1 MPATSPLEFEL
12 LRQTIPCPLILRIFL
27 YLMASTNYY
36 RTASDACMLPVV
48 FFRNRSMPYLSF
60 KHWSSFAR
68 AVLLILLAI
77 FLFDVQGAIIKH
89 MGDRYPVQQLASFR
103 NLFGLI
109 PSILILLLSPEW
121 HEKGRKLAITQWRF
135 GLLRGLFIAGAQ
147 YCFYLAITKMELAT
161 ATTLT
166 YIGPIFIT
174 MLSIPILKHTV
185 GIWRWLAVGIGF
197 LGVLMIMQPGGDVF
211 SPYALLPVAAAFG
224 YSVAIVSSKLFH
236 DDVPT
241 AIINMYSAVGALAG
255 STTLLFATTGYIS
268 IESLNDWLWLLAM
281 GSVGGCAVLLM
292 ISAYRLTRPGS
303 LSPFEY
309 FGIPFS
315 FILGW
320 VFFGEAPFER
330 LLPGVIF
337 VVAGGLI
344 IAWRERK
351 DRSTPAQAI
360 VE

>member
-1 MPATSPLEFEL
+1 
-12 LRQTIPCPLILRIFL
+12 
-27 YLMASTNYY
+27 
-36 RTASDACMLPVV
+36 
-48 FFRNRSMPYLSF
+48 MPYLFF
-60 KHWSSFAR
+60 KNWSNFTK
-68 AVLLILLAI
+68 AVFLILLAI

-89 MGDRYPVQQLASFR
+89 MGDRYPVPQLASFR

-109 PSILILLLSPEW
+109 PGVLILMLSREW
-121 HEKGRKLAITQWRF
+121 HAKGRIVLIRQWRF

-147 YCFYLAITKMELAT
+147 YCFYLSITKMELAT

-166 YIGPIFIT
+166 YIGPVFIT
-174 MLSIPILKHTV
+174 VLSIPILKHSV
-185 GIWRWLAVGIGF
+185 GLWRWLAVGTGF
-197 LGVLMIMQPGGDVF
+197 LGVLLIMQPGAEVF

-224 YSVAIVSSKLFH
+224 YALALVTTQLFSE
-236 DDVPT
+236 DVPT
-241 AIINMYSAVGALAG
+241 PMINMYSAVGALTG
-255 STTLLFATTGYIS
+255 STTMLFATTGYIP
-268 IESLNDWLWLLAM
+268 IRLAVDWFWLVAM

-320 VFFGEAPFER
+320 VFFGEAPFNR

-337 VVAGGLI
+337 IVAGGLL

-351 DRSTPAQAI
+351 KRPAPAHVI

>member
-1 MPATSPLEFEL
+1 MSHPFFKNWSNFSKA
-12 LRQTIPCPLILRIFL
+12 
-27 YLMASTNYY
+27 
-36 RTASDACMLPVV
+36 V
-48 FFRNRSMPYLSF
+48 F
-60 KHWSSFAR
+60 
-68 AVLLILLAI
+68 LILLAI

-89 MGDRYPVQQLASFR
+89 MGDRYPVPQLASFR
-103 NLFGLI
+103 D
-109 PSILILLLSPEW
+109 W
-121 HEKGRKLAITQWRF
+121 HEKGRVILISQWRF
-135 GLLRGLFIAGAQ
+135 GLLRGLSIAVAQ
-147 YCFYLAITKMELAT
+147 YCFYLSITKMELAT

-166 YIGPIFIT
+166 YIGPVFIT
-174 MLSIPILKHTV
+174 VLSIPILRHTV
-185 GIWRWLAVGIGF
+185 GLWRWLAVGTGF
-197 LGVLMIMQPGGDVF
+197 LGVLLIMQPGAEVF

-224 YSVAIVSSKLFH
+224 YALAIVSTQLFT

-241 AIINMYSAVGALAG
+241 PLINMYSAVGALAG
-255 STTLLFATTGYIS
+255 STTMLFATTGYIP
-268 IESLNDWLWLLAM
+268 IESAVDWLWLVAM
-281 GSVGGCAVLLM
+281 GSVGGSAVLLM

-320 VFFGEAPFER
+320 IFFGEAPFDR

-337 VVAGGLI
+337 IVAGGLL

-351 DRSTPAQAI
+351 KRSTPAQAI

>member
-1 MPATSPLEFEL
+1 
-12 LRQTIPCPLILRIFL
+12 
-27 YLMASTNYY
+27 
-36 RTASDACMLPVV
+36 MLPAV
-48 FFRNRSMPYLSF
+48 FSLDPLMFNLPF
-60 KHWSSFAR
+60 AHWSNFTR
-68 AVLLILLAI
+68 AVFIILLAI

-89 MGDRYPVQQLASFR
+89 MGDRYAVQQLASFR

-109 PSILILLLSPEW
+109 PSILILSLSREW
-121 HEKGRKLAITQWRF
+121 HERGRILLIPQWRF
-135 GLLRGLFIAGAQ
+135 GLVRGLFIAGAQ

-161 ATTLT
+161 AATLT

-174 MLSIPILKHTV
+174 ILSIPILKHTV
-185 GIWRWLAVGIGF
+185 GLWRWLAVGIGF
-197 LGVLMIMQPGGDVF
+197 LGVLLIMQPGADVF
-211 SPYALLPVAAAFG
+211 TPYALLPIAAAFG
-224 YSVAIVSSKLFH
+224 YSLAIVSAKLFH

-241 AIINMYSAVGALAG
+241 AIINMYSSVGALAG
-255 STTLLFATTGYIS
+255 STTLLFATTGYIP

-315 FILGW
+315 FVLGW
-320 VFFGEAPFER
+320 VFFDEAPFER
-330 LLPGVIF
+330 LLPGVLF

-351 DRSTPAQAI
+351 ERITPAQAI

>member
-1 MPATSPLEFEL
+1 
-12 LRQTIPCPLILRIFL
+12 
-27 YLMASTNYY
+27 
-36 RTASDACMLPVV
+36 LP
-48 FFRNRSMPYLSF
+48 F
-60 KHWSSFAR
+60 KHWSNFSK
-68 AVLLILLAI
+68 AVGIILLAI

-89 MGDRYPVQQLASFR
+89 LGGNYPVQQIASFR

-109 PSILILLLSPEW
+109 PSFIILGLSREW
-121 HEKGRKLAITQWRF
+121 HERGRRLFITQWRF
-135 GLLRGLFIAGAQ
+135 GLVRGLFIAGAQ
-147 YCFYLAITKMELAT
+147 FCFYLAITKMELAT

-174 MLSIPILKHTV
+174 LLSIPLLKHTV
-185 GIWRWLAVGIGF
+185 GLWRWIAVGIGF
-197 LGVLMIMQPGGDVF
+197 LGVLFIMQPGRDVF
-211 SPYALLPVAAAFG
+211 TPYALLPVAAAFG

-241 AIINMYSAVGALAG
+241 ATINLYSSVGALIG
-255 STTLLFATTGYIS
+255 STSLLFATTGYIP
-268 IESLNDWLWLLAM
+268 IESLIDWAWLLAM
-281 GSVGGCAVLLM
+281 GSVGGFAVLLM

-315 FILGW
+315 FVLGW

-344 IAWRERK
+344 IAWRESRE
-351 DRSTPAQAI
+351 RIRPAQAF
-360 VE
+360 VD

>member
-1 MPATSPLEFEL
+1 MAHLFFKNWSNFTKAVF
-12 LRQTIPCPLILRIFL
+12 LII
-27 YLMASTNYY
+27 
-36 RTASDACMLPVV
+36 
-48 FFRNRSMPYLSF
+48 
-60 KHWSSFAR
+60 
-68 AVLLILLAI
+68 LAI
-77 FLFDVQGAIIKH
+77 FLFDVQGALIKY
-89 MGDRYPVQQLASFR
+89 MGDRYPVPQLASFR
-103 NLFGLI
+103 NLFGFI
-109 PSILILLLSPEW
+109 PAILILVLSREW
-121 HEKGRKLAITQWRF
+121 HAKGRIILIRQWRF
-135 GLLRGLFIAGAQ
+135 GLVRGLFIAGAQ
-147 YCFYLAITKMELAT
+147 YCFYLSLTKMELAT

-166 YIGPIFIT
+166 YIGPVFIT
-174 MLSIPILKHTV
+174 VLSIPILKHSV
-185 GIWRWLAVGIGF
+185 GIWRWLAVGTGF
-197 LGVLMIMQPGGDVF
+197 LGVLLIMQPGAEVF

-224 YSVAIVSSKLFH
+224 YALAIVSTKLFV
-236 DDVPT
+236 DEVPT
-241 AIINMYSAVGALAG
+241 VMINMYSAVGALVG
-255 STTLLFATTGYIS
+255 STSMLFATTGYIP
-268 IESLNDWLWLLAM
+268 IESTTDWLWLVAM

-337 VVAGGLI
+337 VVCGGLI

-351 DRSTPAQAI
+351 QRTRPAQAM

>member
-1 MPATSPLEFEL
+1 
-12 LRQTIPCPLILRIFL
+12 
-27 YLMASTNYY
+27 
-36 RTASDACMLPVV
+36 LP
-48 FFRNRSMPYLSF
+48 F
-60 KHWSSFAR
+60 KHWSNFSK
-68 AVLLILLAI
+68 AVFIILLAI

-89 MGDRYPVQQLASFR
+89 LGGSYPVQQMASFR

-109 PSILILLLSPEW
+109 PSFIILGLSREW
-121 HEKGRKLAITQWRF
+121 HERGRRLFITQWRF
-135 GLLRGLFIAGAQ
+135 GLVRGLFIAGAQ
-147 YCFYLAITKMELAT
+147 FCFYLAITKMELAT

-166 YIGPIFIT
+166 YIGPVFIT
-174 MLSIPILKHTV
+174 ILSIPVLKHTV
-185 GIWRWLAVGIGF
+185 GLWRWVAVGVGF
-197 LGVLMIMQPGGDVF
+197 LGVLLIMQPGGDVF
-211 SPYALLPVAAAFG
+211 TPYALLPIAAAFG

-241 AIINMYSAVGALAG
+241 ATINLYSSVGALIG
-255 STTLLFATTGYIS
+255 STSLLFATTGYIP
-268 IESLNDWLWLLAM
+268 IESLIDWAWLLAM
-281 GSVGGCAVLLM
+281 GSVGGFAVLLM

-330 LLPGVIF
+330 LLPGVFF

-344 IAWRERK
+344 IAWRER
-351 DRSTPAQAI
+351 RRRIIPAQVV

>member
-1 MPATSPLEFEL
+1 ML
-12 LRQTIPCPLILRIFL
+12 LAAL
-27 YLMASTNYY
+27 
-36 RTASDACMLPVV
+36 
-48 FFRNRSMPYLSF
+48 FFDRSMFNLSF
-60 KHWSSFAR
+60 KHWSKFSR
-68 AVLLILLAI
+68 AVFIILLAI

-89 MGDRYPVQQLASFR
+89 IGDRYPVQQIASFR

-109 PSILILLLSPEW
+109 PSILILVLSRDW
-121 HEKGRKLAITQWRF
+121 HERGRKLVISQWRF
-135 GLLRGLFIAGAQ
+135 GLTRGLFIAGAQ

-174 MLSIPILKHTV
+174 ILSIPVLKHSV
-185 GIWRWLAVGIGF
+185 GLWRWLAVGIGF
-197 LGVLMIMQPGGDVF
+197 LGVLLIMQPGADIF
-211 SPYALLPVAAAFG
+211 SPYALLPIAAAFG
-224 YSVAIVSSKLFH
+224 YSLAIVGSKLFH

-241 AIINMYSAVGALAG
+241 AIINMYSAVGALTG
-255 STTLLFATTGYIS
+255 SVVMLFATTGYIPIS
-268 IESLNDWLWLLAM
+268 SFNDWLWLLAI
-281 GSVGGCAVLLM
+281 GGVGGCAVLLM

-337 VVAGGLI
+337 VVVGGLI
-344 IAWRERK
+344 IAWRERRERK
-351 DRSTPAQAI
+351 LPAQAI